1 MKESIHK
8 ITDREELRLLLQ
20 LFMDGA
26 TSLEQEAALAD
37 YFRTNE
43 VDDEFADYRDMF
55 LVFESGE
62 LAPTFELPAPEPVA
76 EEEPH
81 EAAPLPI
88 GQKPHSRIVP
98 LIVRYTAIAASL
110 AAAFFIGMRFSAMD
124 VTPTTAGSGT
134 LMATATP
141 EVKTIVKTDTV
152 YVEKHIVHTVRE
164 TTPIAPS
171 APQQGELAQ
180 ATPNIFYGITDEQ
193 LLDTQQDIE
202 QEFERMTREMDLFEQ
217 ELMN

>member
-62 LAPTFELPAPEPVA
+62 LAPTFELPAPDPIV
-76 EEEPH
+76 EEKPH
-81 EAAPLPI
+81 DAAPLPT
-88 GQKPHSRIVP
+88 GQKSRSRIV
-98 LIVRYTAIAASL
+98 TN
-110 AAAFFIGMRFSAMD
+110 GRFL
-124 VTPTTAGSGT
+124 SGT
-134 LMATATP
+134 IQRPTCDMPSRDARVSICNQL
-141 EVKTIVKTDTV
+141 
-152 YVEKHIVHTVRE
+152 YVV
-164 TTPIAPS
+164 
-171 APQQGELAQ
+171 
-180 ATPNIFYGITDEQ
+180 
-193 LLDTQQDIE
+193 
-202 QEFERMTREMDLFEQ
+202 
-217 ELMN
+217 